1 MQANIIEIKNDIF
14 DEINKI
20 KDKYLLVHCMNM
32 SLSTAKGIVVQIE
45 KRYKVKEKIKEKYNK
60 KDVIIGSCLITDNV
74 ANLIT
79 KNRLF
84 DKLTYKALTRC
95 LINLY
100 NYCNENNIKTL
111 IMPKIGCGLDNLEWP
126 EVRSSLMDIFKNFNI
141 IVCYL

>member
-1 MQANIIEIKNDIF
+1 MQTNIIEIKNNIF

-20 KDKYLLVHCMNM
+20 KDNYLLVHCMNM

-45 KRYKVKEKIKEKYNK
+45 KRYKVKEKIKEKYDK
-60 KDVIIGSCLITDNV
+60 KDVIIGSCLITDNI

-79 KNRLF
+79 KNRVYE
-84 DKLTYKALTRC
+84 KPTYKALSRC

-100 NYCNENNIKTL
+100 NYCKENDIKTL
-111 IMPKIGCGLDNLEWP
+111 IMPKICCGLDKLEWP
-126 EVRSSLMDIFKNFNI
+126 EVRSSLMDIFKGFNI